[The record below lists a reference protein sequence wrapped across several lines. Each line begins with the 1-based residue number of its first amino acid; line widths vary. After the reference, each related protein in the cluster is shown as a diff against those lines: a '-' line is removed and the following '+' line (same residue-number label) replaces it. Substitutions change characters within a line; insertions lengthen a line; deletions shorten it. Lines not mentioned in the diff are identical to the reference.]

1 MLEKYFNFEK
11 NIFLDKSLENF
22 FNLEL
27 ILEFFPNAKIIHT
40 YRNIKDAVI
49 GIYQTMLPELSW
61 THTIK
66 DIIEYINL
74 YQQTIKYFKKKY
86 PNNIIDVELS
96 DLTKNKE
103 EKTKNIL
110 DFCEI
115 KMKEDFL
122 DFDKNKNLFNKTNS
136 FLQVRNKIKQYEV
149 NKYQPYYYL
158 IDNFKL

>member
-1 MLEKYFNFEK
+1 M
-11 NIFLDKSLENF
+11 
-22 FNLEL
+22 
-27 ILEFFPNAKIIHT
+27 
-40 YRNIKDAVI
+40 
-49 GIYQTMLPELSW
+49 
-61 THTIK
+61 
-66 DIIEYINL
+66 
-74 YQQTIKYFKKKY
+74 
-86 PNNIIDVELS
+86 S

-136 FLQVRNKIKQYEV
+136 FLQVRNKIKKYEV

-158 IDNFKL
+158 IDNFEL

>member
-1 MLEKYFNFEK
+1 MLKKYFNFEK

-22 FNLEL
+22 FNLEI

-86 PNNIIDVELS
+86 PNNIIDV
-96 DLTKNKE
+96 
-103 EKTKNIL
+103 
-110 DFCEI
+110 
-115 KMKEDFL
+115 
-122 DFDKNKNLFNKTNS
+122 
-136 FLQVRNKIKQYEV
+136 
-149 NKYQPYYYL
+149 
-158 IDNFKL
+158 